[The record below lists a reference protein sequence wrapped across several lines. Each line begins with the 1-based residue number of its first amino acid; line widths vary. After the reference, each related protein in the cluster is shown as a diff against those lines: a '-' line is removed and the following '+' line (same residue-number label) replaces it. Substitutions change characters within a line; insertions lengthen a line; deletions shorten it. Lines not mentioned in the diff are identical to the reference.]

1 MAHKIRRYETAGVVV
16 TYDVKRCIHVEECVH
31 GNAEVFN
38 RERRPWIDPSQATPD
53 EIADVVVNCP
63 TGALYFERRDGGEE
77 EQPPQENVMRLAEDG
92 PLYVHGRVKLTLPGE
107 GDPVNETRLALC
119 RCGASK
125 NKPFCDNSHLETEF
139 KDAGM
144 LGDGRL
150 GEVETEGEDLEISLV
165 PNGPILIRGSLRLLD
180 AAGEQPMEGTK
191 GALCRC
197 GASQHKPYCDGS
209 HTAIG
214 FEAD

>member
-1 MAHKIRRYETAGVVV
+1 MAPKIHRYEAEDVVI
-16 TYDVKRCIHVEECVH
+16 TYDAKRCIHAAECVH
-31 GNAEVFN
+31 GNSDVFDP
-38 RERRPWIDPSQATPD
+38 ERRPWIDPSRASPD
-53 EIADVVVNCP
+53 EVAAVVVNCP
-63 TGALYFERRDGGEE
+63 TGALYFERRDGGASES
-77 EQPPQENVMRLAEDG
+77 PPEENVMRVVADG
-92 PLYVHGRVKLTLPGE
+92 PLYVHGRVKMALPN
-107 GDPVNETRLALC
+107 GDEPTAETRLALC

-150 GEVETEGEDLEISLV
+150 VEVEIEGEDLEISLV
-165 PNGPILIRGSLRLLD
+165 PNGPILIRGSLRLVD
-180 AAGEQPMEGTK
+180 AAGEQSMEGSK

-197 GASQHKPYCDGS
+197 GASQQKPYCDGS